1 VREAAAA
8 AALGLLLA
16 GAAHPKAHVVL
27 GRGVAWQPKELEV
40 QRGDTVE
47 WRNADIV
54 PHNVRADRRA
64 FTSKDLP
71 PGASFKWRARKRGTY
86 PYRCTLHPEMIGTVR
101 VR

>member
-1 VREAAAA
+1 VRGTVAS
-8 AALGLLLA
+8 AALALLLT
-16 GAAHPKAHVVL
+16 GAAQPKAHVVV
-27 GRGVAWQPKELEV
+27 GRGVAWDPKELEV
-40 QRGDTVE
+40 QSGDTVE

>member
-1 VREAAAA
+1 M
-8 AALGLLLA
+8 
-16 GAAHPKAHVVL
+16 
-27 GRGVAWQPKELEV
+27 
-40 QRGDTVE
+40 
-47 WRNADIV
+47 

-71 PGASFKWRARKRGTY
+71 PGASFIWRARKRGTY

>member
-1 VREAAAA
+1 VRGAAAS

-16 GAAHPKAHVVL
+16 SAARPETHLVL
-27 GRGVAWQPKELEV
+27 GRGVAWDPRELEV

-64 FTSKDLP
+64 FASRDFA
-71 PGASFKWRARKRGTY
+71 PGASFRWRARKRGTY
-86 PYRCTLHPEMIGTVR
+86 PYRCTLHPEMTGTVR
-101 VR
+101 VK

>member
-1 VREAAAA
+1 MAS
-8 AALGLLLA
+8 AALAFLLA
-16 GAAHPKAHVVL
+16 GAAQAKGHVVV
-27 GRGVAWQPKELEV
+27 GRGVAWDPKELEV

-64 FTSKDLP
+64 FTSKDLA